1 MRYITLYAFFLFTL
15 SCLAQGDDKIILR
28 YWNGTTDGKGV
39 THPMG
44 LKVTADNYFPA
55 NAIERVVEASLS
67 GQPPNFYLKKKFQL
81 FFKVENVGPNDV
93 VIYDWAFSAICP
105 VDNMGRSFDA
115 NSMVP
120 VITPYIPG
128 DIYLVLKP
136 GEKKQFF
143 SSVTDFYWCLPPTKT
158 SLVNGPEYFQARM
171 TCAAIYGSSSTS
183 NLSKKPGVFN
193 PPFSPPAKA
202 GSGLDPE
209 IEKLIDQHNDYI
221 EKNNN
226 KWAEALKARILEYVK
241 ILYPDKVKLVE
252 SKLLKPKVPVNE
264 KPGGTSSDGSPS
276 SFGPKSTLS
285 FNGAT
290 TEADG
295 ECTEAIAMLISKDQS
310 FVLILNNL
318 ENSSSYSVNSDFYIG
333 RCTDCLAVQFQ
344 DINNGKTYVAISGS
358 VQKTAQGI
366 TVDVN
371 VKEMLSFIEE
381 GGTTYR
387 VKGKIVCE

>member
-136 GEKKQFF
+136 GEKKQF
-143 SSVTDFYWCLPPTKT
+143 S
-158 SLVNGPEYFQARM
+158 
-171 TCAAIYGSSSTS
+171 
-183 NLSKKPGVFN
+183 
-193 PPFSPPAKA
+193 
-202 GSGLDPE
+202 
-209 IEKLIDQHNDYI
+209 
-221 EKNNN
+221 
-226 KWAEALKARILEYVK
+226 
-241 ILYPDKVKLVE
+241 
-252 SKLLKPKVPVNE
+252 
-264 KPGGTSSDGSPS
+264 
-276 SFGPKSTLS
+276 
-285 FNGAT
+285 
-290 TEADG
+290 
-295 ECTEAIAMLISKDQS
+295 
-310 FVLILNNL
+310 
-318 ENSSSYSVNSDFYIG
+318 
-333 RCTDCLAVQFQ
+333 
-344 DINNGKTYVAISGS
+344 
-358 VQKTAQGI
+358 
-366 TVDVN
+366 
-371 VKEMLSFIEE
+371 
-381 GGTTYR
+381 
-387 VKGKIVCE
+387 